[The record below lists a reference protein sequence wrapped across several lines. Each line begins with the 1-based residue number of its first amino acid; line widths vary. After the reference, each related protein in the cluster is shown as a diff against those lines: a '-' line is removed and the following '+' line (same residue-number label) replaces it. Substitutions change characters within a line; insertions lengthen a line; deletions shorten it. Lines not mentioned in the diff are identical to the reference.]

1 MSTLVMM
8 LHALLGVLFILAS
21 LWVLV
26 EAANATAANQ
36 ERIRIASWLAALL
49 MWLTYLVGG
58 YWYVVH
64 YAPDKAVILKG
75 PWPFAHSVVMEV
87 KEHVLLMLVLLATYL
102 PMVTSANLARNPQ
115 VRKLTMWVA
124 GLMAAIGLAMDG
136 AGAII
141 SVGAKL
147 ALQATQAVM

>member
-8 LHALLGVLFILAS
+8 SHALLGVLFILAS

-26 EAANATAANQ
+26 EAANATKANQ
-36 ERIRIASWLAALL
+36 GRIRTASRLAAVL
-49 MWLTYLVGG
+49 MWLTYIIGG

-64 YAPDKAVILKG
+64 YAPDKAAILKG
-75 PWPFAHSVVMEV
+75 PWPFAHSFFMEV
-87 KEHVLLMLVLLATYL
+87 KEHVLLMLVLLASYL
-102 PMVTSANLARNPQ
+102 PIVASADLSENKSARTI
-115 VRKLTMWVA
+115 TMWVA
-124 GLMAAIGLAMDG
+124 GLMVLVGLGMDG

-147 ALQATQAVM
+147 ALQLTQAVM

>member
-21 LWVLV
+21 LWVMV
-26 EAANATAANQ
+26 EAINATEANQ
-36 ERIRIASWLAALL
+36 ERIKLASRLAALL
-49 MWLTYLVGG
+49 MWMTYLLGG

-64 YAPDKAVILKG
+64 YGPDKAAILKG
-75 PWPFAHSVVMEV
+75 PWPFAHSFFMEV
-87 KEHVLLMLVLLATYL
+87 KEHVLLMIVLLATYL
-102 PMVTSANLARNPQ
+102 PIVTTHNLAQNESAR
-115 VRKLTMWVA
+115 RLTVWVA
-124 GLMAAIGLAMDG
+124 GLMVVLGMGMDG

-147 ALQATQAVM
+147 ALQISQAVM

>member
-26 EAANATAANQ
+26 EAANATEANQ